1 MDYVGFDGEQFRN
14 FRNVQDDR
22 PLHMLNLVKFHETV
36 TYPDGT
42 VMSGRDAYRNYGRET
57 APIFAA
63 LGGRIVWRG
72 EQLACLLYTSPSPRD
87 LSTSRM
93 PSSA

>member
-1 MDYVGFDGEQFRN
+1 MDYVGFDGEQFRD
-14 FRNVQDDR
+14 FRDVQDDR
-22 PLHMLNLVKFHETV
+22 PLHMLNLVKFHEAV

-42 VMSGRDAYRNYGRET
+42 VMSGRDAYRNYGRES

-72 EQLACLLYTSPSPRD
+72 EQLAMLIGPSDEQWD
-87 LSTSRM
+87 LCFI
-93 PSSA
+93 AE

>member
-14 FRNVQDDR
+14 FRDVQDER

-42 VMSGRDAYRNYGRET
+42 VMSGRTPIAITGVK
-57 APIFAA
+57 APLFSRP
-63 LGGRIVWRG
+63 LGGALFGVGNNWP
-72 EQLACLLYTSPSPRD
+72 C
-87 LSTSRM
+87 
-93 PSSA
+93 

>member
-14 FRNVQDDR
+14 FRDVQDDR

-42 VMSGRDAYRNYGRET
+42 VMSGRDA
-57 APIFAA
+57 
-63 LGGRIVWRG
+63 
-72 EQLACLLYTSPSPRD
+72 
-87 LSTSRM
+87 
-93 PSSA
+93 

>member
-14 FRNVQDDR
+14 FRDVQDDR

-42 VMSGRDAYRNYGRET
+42 VMSGRDAYRNYGRES
-57 APIFAA
+57 A
-63 LGGRIVWRG
+63 LSLPP
-72 EQLACLLYTSPSPRD
+72 LAGALFGVGNNWPC
-87 LSTSRM
+87 
-93 PSSA
+93 

>member
-14 FRNVQDDR
+14 FRDDQDDR

-42 VMSGRDAYRNYGRET
+42 VMSGRDAYRNYGRES

-63 LGGRIVWRG
+63 LGAYC
-72 EQLACLLYTSPSPRD
+72 LAWGTIGHADRAK
-87 LSTSRM
+87 R
-93 PSSA
+93 

>member
-14 FRNVQDDR
+14 FRDVQDDR

-42 VMSGRDAYRNYGRET
+42 VMSVFNT
-57 APIFAA
+57 
-63 LGGRIVWRG
+63 
-72 EQLACLLYTSPSPRD
+72 PRVVNVE
-87 LSTSRM
+87 RQWWQN
-93 PSSA
+93 